1 MCSTCVVASLEVA
14 LAASS
19 KTIISNIENKH
30 DNGKRITLLSTPV
43 YWAFCKRPN
52 LTSAKT
58 RGHSKRK
65 SIEQHEQTRPDA
77 KHLRENPE
85 KHLNVATCL
94 GKAVCHFLA
103 VGISDLTLPIGAST
117 RLPGP
122 GSESIYNF
130 NIPHHATS
138 YIILYLRK
146 MDTHGID

>member
-146 MDTHGID
+146 NGYTWY